1 MTYLSTWK
9 VLGGTCKKDED
20 FGKSAP
26 FYFCLIMKKLF
37 TFIFISLISFN
48 VIHAEI
54 TWTLSDDGTF
64 TISGTDMPD
73 YYAAPWYSQRRK
85 IKKVVIEKGVTN
97 IGNNAF
103 SECDSLISI
112 TIPNS
117 VTRIGDG
124 AFGGCYRLTSITI
137 PNSVTSIGYRA
148 FISCSNLTSIN
159 IPNSVTSI
167 GDGAFQ
173 RCNSLTSI
181 TIPNSVT
188 SIGYRTFE
196 DCRGLSSV
204 TIPNSVTKIG
214 SCAFMGCRLTSVT
227 IPKSVESIGKYAFR
241 CSRLTSI
248 TCEASTPPS
257 CYDSKI
263 FGVDNSIP
271 VYVPANSIDTY
282 KEADV
287 WKDFTNIQAIPAH
300 K

>member
-1 MTYLSTWK
+1 M
-9 VLGGTCKKDED
+9 
-20 FGKSAP
+20 
-26 FYFCLIMKKLF
+26 
-37 TFIFISLISFN
+37 
-48 VIHAEI
+48 
-54 TWTLSDDGTF
+54 
-64 TISGTDMPD
+64 
-73 YYAAPWYSQRRK
+73 
-85 IKKVVIEKGVTN
+85 
-97 IGNNAF
+97 
-103 SECDSLISI
+103 
-112 TIPNS
+112 
-117 VTRIGDG
+117 
-124 AFGGCYRLTSITI
+124 
-137 PNSVTSIGYRA
+137 
-148 FISCSNLTSIN
+148 
-159 IPNSVTSI
+159 TSI

-173 RCNSLTSI
+173 GCNSLTSI

-214 SCAFMGCRLTSVT
+214 SCAFMGCKLTSVT

-263 FGVDNSIP
+263 FGVDNLIP